1 LLSVRSW
8 IFLVNIIDFDQ
19 IKISNKLIAKLRTFI
34 FAFQPSNI
42 PPFNFSIF
50 SSLYSSIT
58 PSFHLSILPFFHFR
72 IQIPKS
78 LIQKGFPLNFV
89 KPFFGSFLTKLK
101 VFFLQ
106 TENLNVE
113 FMDIVV
119 ENLTKVYG
127 AQRAVDDITFRVK
140 TGEVLGFLGP
150 NGAGKT
156 TTMKAITTYLNP
168 TNGDIHVG
176 EFSIHEKPGEIKKRI
191 GYLPESNPLYQ
202 DMAIIDYLKYVAR
215 LQGIESAKVDDRI
228 RDMVNICG
236 LEGEKHKKIS
246 ELSKGYRQR
255 VGLAQALIHD
265 PEVLILDEP
274 TSGLDPNQIVEI
286 RELIKKI
293 GREKTVILSSH
304 ILAEVEATC
313 DRIMI
318 INKGK
323 IVADGSADELRK
335 HAQGKE
341 ILRVKIEDAEHDEI
355 FEKIQELASVELV
368 DFINKNT
375 NLFEVQ
381 SKKDL
386 SSRKDIFKLCV
397 KNKWI
402 LTEMSPIET
411 KLEDVFREL
420 TIK

>member
-1 LLSVRSW
+1 
-8 IFLVNIIDFDQ
+8 
-19 IKISNKLIAKLRTFI
+19 
-34 FAFQPSNI
+34 
-42 PPFNFSIF
+42 
-50 SSLYSSIT
+50 
-58 PSFHLSILPFFHFR
+58 
-72 IQIPKS
+72 
-78 LIQKGFPLNFV
+78 
-89 KPFFGSFLTKLK
+89 
-101 VFFLQ
+101 
-106 TENLNVE
+106 
-113 FMDIVV
+113 MDIVV

-127 AQRAVDDITFRVK
+127 AQRAVDNITFRVK

-168 TNGDIHVG
+168 TKGDIHVG
-176 EFSIHEKPGEIKKRI
+176 EFSIYEKPEDIKKRI

-202 DMAIIDYLKYVAR
+202 DMAVIDYLKFVAR
-215 LQGIESAKVDDRI
+215 LQKIEPSKVEESI
-228 RDMVNICG
+228 RKMVDICG

-265 PEVLILDEP
+265 PDVLILDEP

-323 IVADGSADELRK
+323 IVADGSSEELRK

-341 ILRVKIEDAEHDEI
+341 ILRVKIEDAESDEA
-355 FEKIQELASVELV
+355 FEKLQELDSIELV
-368 DFINKNT
+368 DFIAKDE

-381 SKKDL
+381 SKKDM
-386 SSRKDIFKLCV
+386 SSRKAIFNLCV
-397 KNKWI
+397 KNKWV

-420 TIK
+420 TLS